1 MTLIVAS
8 DNVFIVYYYY
18 LLFTGKYHESLGHAL
33 H

>member
-8 DNVFIVYYYY
+8 DNVFIVYYY
-18 LLFTGKYHESLGHAL
+18 LLFTGKCHELLGHAL